1 MKVIH
6 FSIITIFVIFFES
19 HAAFA
24 NNALVPVISL
34 LLNESPLG
42 INKCQANLL
51 ADLNGPQS
59 TGHAV
64 AARFTNLGNL
74 TLFFADHEDTGKEPW
89 VTDGTPAGTHILKD
103 IQLGPEDSIETSSPD
118 REIVRVGDKVY
129 FLADDGVHGEELWV
143 TDGTNNGTKM
153 VDDIESGTG
162 SSWLRNLTSFNGK
175 LYFLMARPDPDGNG
189 VNGLWVSEGT
199 AETTQLV
206 SYGPPN
212 IGTWS
217 GEKADSMVVL
227 NNRLIF
233 AARSEDAGFELWQS
247 DGNSSGT
254 SLLKDIYPGTSHSN
268 PRQLTVVADKVFFM
282 ANDGSHGTEL
292 WVTNGTSN
300 GTLMVKDIY
309 PGSER
314 GVMAISIDAQRKKNP
329 GFNDKLY
336 FAGRTP
342 SQGTELWVTDGTP
355 AGTNIVRDIAPG
367 SDSSDLVTPH
377 DCLRA
382 GEVFNNKF
390 YFSADVYSEAGDKI
404 HDRALWRVN
413 EDGSTTVQYSCCPP
427 PQSNHSNGE
436 VEFLTANNDFLF
448 FRGTGVLNGSYRRQE
463 LFIMDNHGQTRLIDI
478 YPGNVTSDPGY
489 LHIRNDQSLLFV
501 TDGNLAPG
509 VGLYLLECQQ

>member
-1 MKVIH
+1 MKVIL
-6 FSIITIFVIFFES
+6 FTIITIFVIFFES

-24 NNALVPVISL
+24 NDALVPVISL
-34 LLNESPLG
+34 LLNDSSPD
-42 INKCQANLL
+42 INTCQATLL
-51 ADLNGPQS
+51 ADLNGPES
-59 TGHAV
+59 TGYAV

-74 TLFFADHEDTGKEPW
+74 TLFFADHEDTGREIW

-103 IQLGPEDSIETSSPD
+103 IQPGPEDSIHTSSPD

-129 FLADDGVHGEELWV
+129 FLADDGDHGEELWV
-143 TDGTNNGTKM
+143 TDGTNSGTKM
-153 VDDIESGTG
+153 VDDIEPGSD
-162 SSWLRNLTSFNGK
+162 SSWLRHLTSFNGK
-175 LYFLMARPDPDGNG
+175 LYFLMAQPGQG

-206 SYGPPN
+206 SYGPPS

-217 GEKADSMVVL
+217 GEDTDSMVVL

-254 SLLKDIYPGTSHSN
+254 SLLKDINPGTSHSN
-268 PRQLTVVADKVFFM
+268 PRQLTVVGDKVFFM
-282 ANDGSHGTEL
+282 ARDGSHGTEL
-292 WVTNGTSN
+292 WVTNGTNN
-300 GTLMVKDIY
+300 GTMMVKDIY
-309 PGSER
+309 PGPES

-390 YFSADVYSEAGDKI
+390 YFSADVYSEAGDK
-404 HDRALWRVN
+404 R
-413 EDGSTTVQYSCCPP
+413 
-427 PQSNHSNGE
+427 
-436 VEFLTANNDFLF
+436 
-448 FRGTGVLNGSYRRQE
+448 
-463 LFIMDNHGQTRLIDI
+463 
-478 YPGNVTSDPGY
+478 
-489 LHIRNDQSLLFV
+489 
-501 TDGNLAPG
+501 
-509 VGLYLLECQQ
+509 